1 MRFSLPPGLE
11 GTAQV
16 SQLDTEY
23 TFQNASKA
31 TTWQKLLHHKS
42 TYICRYEPNYS
53 VCN

>member
-16 SQLDTEY
+16 SQLDIEIY

-31 TTWQKLLHHKS
+31 TTSGQKILHHKMIFIDGMV
-42 TYICRYEPNYS
+42 T
-53 VCN
+53 